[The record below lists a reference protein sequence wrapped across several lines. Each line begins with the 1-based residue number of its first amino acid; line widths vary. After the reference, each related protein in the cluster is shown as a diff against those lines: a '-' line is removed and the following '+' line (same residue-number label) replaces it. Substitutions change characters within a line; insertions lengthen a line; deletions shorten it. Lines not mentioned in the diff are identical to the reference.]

1 MASGFV
7 GVRLLS
13 GGEIRHQRASSCFW
27 IYVFDRQAAGMS
39 MDTSSDSGLTVE
51 EANKLIEQLSE
62 EEVEVCVCVWPE
74 SRTQTAI
81 VVSDLRHQADGQ
93 TGRHRQTHRQTHRD
107 SHTPTPPTLSLT
119 LSHSRT
125 LTLSHTHTHTH
136 PLVCVAVSIGFAI
149 FFLVVSLLPIR
160 HGSAP

>member
-1 MASGFV
+1 
-7 GVRLLS
+7 
-13 GGEIRHQRASSCFW
+13 
-27 IYVFDRQAAGMS
+27 